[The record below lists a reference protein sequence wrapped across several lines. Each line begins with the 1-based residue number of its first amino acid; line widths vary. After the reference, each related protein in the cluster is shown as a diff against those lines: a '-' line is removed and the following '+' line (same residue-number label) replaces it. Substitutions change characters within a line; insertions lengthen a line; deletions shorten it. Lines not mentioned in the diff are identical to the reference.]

1 MAPGSS
7 LGSTPQCPE
16 HTLSLGHRA
25 RSWPH
30 RLPDV
35 RPPRRESARP
45 PGLAGLT
52 PPPLAQSDCR
62 RGVPRTPPRSPV
74 QKCII
79 GFVPLDE
86 YGPNRTCGCGHE
98 QMAPRTAWASHSTQ
112 LREEPQ
118 EGLTPSSR
126 VWCSA
131 CVGSVSSVCV
141 LGTLAL
147 DRVILMSERTCE
159 MRFR

>member
-7 LGSTPQCPE
+7 LGSTLQCPE
-16 HTLSLGHRA
+16 RTLSLRHRA

-30 RLPDV
+30 RLPDA

-62 RGVPRTPPRSPV
+62 RGVPRTPLRSLV

-79 GFVPLDE
+79 GLVPLDE

-118 EGLTPSSR
+118 EGLHALLTRLVQR
-126 VWCSA
+126 VCGQHVVRLCTWHFGPGPCHPH
-131 CVGSVSSVCV
+131 V
-141 LGTLAL
+141 
-147 DRVILMSERTCE
+147 
-159 MRFR
+159 